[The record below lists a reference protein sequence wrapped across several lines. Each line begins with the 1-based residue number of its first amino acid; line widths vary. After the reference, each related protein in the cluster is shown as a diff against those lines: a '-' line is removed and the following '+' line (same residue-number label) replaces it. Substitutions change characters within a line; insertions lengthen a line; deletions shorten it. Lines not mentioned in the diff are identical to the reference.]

1 MSTSLSVEKALQGRH
16 ILFTGASGF
25 LGKVW
30 LSMML
35 DKVPQ
40 VGRIYVLLRGKGK
53 QGARERFERMI
64 NDSYAF
70 KVLHDRHG
78 EDLARFIAERVEVV
92 SGDVSQ
98 PGLGIDAKV
107 AARIQRELDL
117 VVHCAGQV
125 DFNPELTE
133 ALETNVEGTLHAA
146 EFAAGAK
153 NAKFVQV
160 STCFVAGNRDGRITE
175 QAIPNYAPLREGF
188 DVEAEYTYLKQLAKD
203 IYADATSP
211 EAIAKLRADV
221 VRDVVAKGHDANNVN
236 LIDRIMKREEKAL
249 ISDQLVQRGKDRARH
264 WGWPNVYTFTKSM
277 GESLLLSR
285 FPQMQKTFFRP
296 AIIESAEVFPLPG
309 WNEGLNTSAPL
320 VYFMGT
326 WFRHMSANKDKPL
339 DVVPVDYCCAALI
352 TASAAL
358 LEGTAKP
365 VCQCATSDR
374 HPLTVG
380 RGLELTALA
389 HRKYYRAHGEDAV
402 ERVILSRWDAKVVG
416 DDHFMKPENLR
427 KAVKLVGDFAK
438 DAPDSWPEFLRKE
451 MKKLRTKTDRVERRL
466 KLAEKVFDTYK
477 PFVSDNRQTFACDEL
492 VQLDPKEAFFRYEP
506 RRLDWRKYWINQHV
520 PGLRRWSFPIIE
532 QEKVESYSPKYPVR
546 LPEHQAEAAAPKAET
561 TRRQTKAAEVTEVAE

>member
-1 MSTSLSVEKALQGRH
+1 MSTSLSVEKALLGRH

-40 VGRIYVLLRGKGK
+40 VGRIYVLLRGKQK

-78 EDLARFIAERVEVV
+78 EDLARFLAERVEVV

-98 PGLGIDAKV
+98 PGLGVDPKI
-107 AARIQRELDL
+107 AARIQRDLDL

-125 DFNPELTE
+125 DFNPEVTE
-133 ALETNVEGTLHAA
+133 ALETNVEGTIHAA
-146 EFAAGAK
+146 EFAAAAK
-153 NAKFVQV
+153 NAHFVQV
-160 STCFVAGNRDGRITE
+160 STCFVAGNRDGRVLE
-175 QAIPNYAPLREGF
+175 QAVPNYAPLREGF
-188 DVEAEYTYLKQLAKD
+188 DVEAEYKFLKQLARD
-203 IYADATSP
+203 VHEETTSE
-211 EAIAKLRADV
+211 EALTKLRADLV
-221 VRDVVAKGHDANNVN
+221 KDVVAKGHDANNHQ
-236 LIDRIMKREEKAL
+236 LIDRILKREAKAL
-249 ISDQLVQRGKDRARH
+249 LSDRLVQSGKDRARY
-264 WGWPNVYTFTKSM
+264 WGWPNLYTFTKSM

-285 FPQMQKTFFRP
+285 FPKLPKTFFRP
-296 AIIESAEVFPLPG
+296 AIIESAEAFPLPG

-352 TASAAL
+352 AASAAL
-358 LEGTAKP
+358 LEGKANS
-365 VCQCATSDR
+365 VYQCATSDR

-380 RGLELTALA
+380 RGLELTSLA

-402 ERVILSRWDAKVVG
+402 ERVILSRWDSKVVG
-416 DDHFMKPENLR
+416 EDHFMKVDNLR
-427 KAVKLVGDFAK
+427 KIVKVVSDFAK
-438 DAPDSWPEFLRKE
+438 DTPASWPEFARKE
-451 MKKLRTKTDRVERRL
+451 MKKLRTKTDRVDRRL
-466 KLAEKVFDTYK
+466 SLADKVFDTYK
-477 PFVSDNRQTFACDEL
+477 PFVSDNRQTFSCDEL
-492 VQLDPKEAFFRYEP
+492 VKLEVKEAFFHYEP
-506 RRLDWRKYWINQHV
+506 RRIDWRKYWINQHV

-532 QEKVESYSPKYPVR
+532 QERVESYKPKFPVR
-546 LPEHQAEAAAPKAET
+546 LPEVLTEMASPKAET
-561 TRRQTKAAEVTEVAE
+561 TRRHTKATEVTEVAE

>member
-1 MSTSLSVEKALQGRH
+1 MSTSLSVEKAFLGRH

-40 VGRIYVLLRGKGK
+40 VGRIYVLLRGKQK
-53 QGARERFERMI
+53 QNARERFERMI

-78 EDLARFIAERVEVV
+78 EDLSKFLAERVEVV

-107 AARIQRELDL
+107 AARIQRDLDL

-133 ALETNVEGTLHAA
+133 ALETNLEGTMHAA
-146 EFAAGAK
+146 DFAAGAK
-153 NAKFVQV
+153 NARFVQV
-160 STCFVAGNRDGRITE
+160 STCFVAGNRDGRILE

-188 DVEAEYTYLKQLAKD
+188 DVEAEYAYLKQLARD
-203 IYADATSP
+203 VHEEATS
-211 EAIAKLRADV
+211 EAFLQKLRADV
-221 VRDVVAKGHDANNVN
+221 TRDIVAKGHDANNQA
-236 LIDRIMKREEKAL
+236 LIERILKREAKAA
-249 ISDQLVQRGKDRARH
+249 ISDKLVQTGKERARY

-277 GESLLLSR
+277 GESMLLARYPKL
-285 FPQMQKTFFRP
+285 PKTFFRP

-320 VYFMGT
+320 IYFMGT
-326 WFRHMSANKDKPL
+326 WIRHMTANKDKPL

-352 TASAAL
+352 MASAAL
-358 LEGTAKP
+358 LEGKANA
-365 VCQCATSDR
+365 VYQCATSDR

-389 HRKYYRAHGEDAV
+389 HRKHFRAHGEDAI
-402 ERVILSRWDAKVVG
+402 ERVILARWDAKVV
-416 DDHFMKPENLR
+416 DEDHFMKVDNLR
-427 KAVKLVGDFAK
+427 KVVKLVGDFAK
-438 DAPDSWPEFLRKE
+438 DAPESWPTFVRDEL
-451 MKKLRTKTDRVERRL
+451 KKLRTKTDRVDRRL
-466 KLAEKVFDTYK
+466 KLADKVFDTYK
-477 PFVSDNRQTFACDEL
+477 PFVSDNRQTFSCEEL
-492 VQLDPKEAFFRYEP
+492 VALEPKEAFFRYEP

-532 QEKVESYSPKYPVR
+532 QKKVENYLPKYPVR
-546 LPEHQAEAAAPKAET
+546 LPEAAAEVPAPKAEN